1 MSKKNQKA
9 VNTKVLEED
18 ATQNSE
24 VELSETVSEPKMKEK
39 KEKKQ
44 KDAKKVSKKAS
55 NGEVKRSRI
64 KETFAELKKVTW
76 PTFGKTMKQA
86 GMVLS
91 VVLIFGVVVFG
102 FDLLISYIIKL
113 LSSI

>member
-9 VNTKVLEED
+9 VNTKVLEE
-18 ATQNSE
+18 E
-24 VELSETVSEPKMKEK
+24 VENVETRELSESVSEPKMKEK

-44 KDAKKVSKKAS
+44 KENKKVSKKAV
-55 NGEVKRSRI
+55 NGEVKRSRV

-76 PTFGKTMKQA
+76 PTFGKTMKQT

-91 VVLIFGVVVFG
+91 VVLIFGVVVLG
-102 FDLLISYIIKL
+102 FDLLISEIIKL
-113 LSSI
+113 LSEI